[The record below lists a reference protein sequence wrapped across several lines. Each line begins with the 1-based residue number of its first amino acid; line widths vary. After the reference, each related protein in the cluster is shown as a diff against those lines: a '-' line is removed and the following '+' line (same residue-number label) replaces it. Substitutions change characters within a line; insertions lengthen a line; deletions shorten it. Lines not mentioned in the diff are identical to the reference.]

1 MSDYAKYP
9 RTCRLCGERAWA
21 WDMVKYGT
29 RNYAHFACF
38 VERKTMADIEALPA
52 WPRQQLNLWRQ
63 TKAGRAVIAKVEA
76 EEAREEAEARS

>member
-1 MSDYAKYP
+1 MGNLDRYP

-38 VERKTMADIEALPA
+38 AERKTVADIEKLPA
-52 WPRQQLNLWRQ
+52 WPRQQFNLWRE
-63 TKAGRAVIAKVEA
+63 TKAGRKHTSDGVE
-76 EEAREEAEARS
+76 